1 MQRELIEYVHSQGL
15 SLTADRQQGILRG
28 VKILGIESRNGNRYS
43 AAALRRALP
52 LYEGIRVNVNHPPRG
67 QEDRP
72 RDYRDRIGKLAGVE
86 LRADGL
92 YGALHFNPRHPLA
105 EQLIWE
111 AEHAPENVGFSHN
124 AVGRGRQE
132 SGHFLVEEIAE
143 VRSVDLVTDP
153 ATTRGLFESRLSSPL
168 PTGASDM
175 DLSRLT
181 LDELEQQRADLV
193 EQVRRDAAAAAEP
206 ALAAQLRELREEL
219 DRHRTA
225 AALAGRREQALAR
238 CRRARLPDEA
248 LSEVFVAS
256 LLEAADEQAQAALI
270 EDRRQLLTG
279 AVRPQSKSPSL
290 PGLPLSAD
298 GGRQLATLLKSAF

>member
-1 MQRELIEYVHSQGL
+1 
-15 SLTADRQQGILRG
+15 
-28 VKILGIESRNGNRYS
+28 
-43 AAALRRALP
+43 
-52 LYEGIRVNVNHPPRG
+52 
-67 QEDRP
+67 
-72 RDYRDRIGKLAGVE
+72 
-86 LRADGL
+86 
-92 YGALHFNPRHPLA
+92 
-105 EQLIWE
+105 
-111 AEHAPENVGFSHN
+111 
-124 AVGRGRQE
+124 
-132 SGHFLVEEIAE
+132 
-143 VRSVDLVTDP
+143 
-153 ATTRGLFESRLSSPL
+153 
-168 PTGASDM
+168 M